1 MAKKVRAKVDWKSI
15 GRKIASSHKLNK
27 ELENVCKRKFRKSKA
42 KLMNNFNNHPVTQEI
57 IGGSSSQNVSGA
69 LEGYGNL
76 FSFMGFASG
85 TDPTKAVKNFLKSFI
100 SLNPK
105 GRTRGNVREYQVKIP
120 SMDDFNFARMPWE
133 SGNNWV
139 RAVEMGVSSFSYY
152 MDKAHKSSRS
162 GGGIQIDNKLR
173 GRSSTGMSYMTQL
186 LEEFRKKLTR

>member
-1 MAKKVRAKVDWKSI
+1 MIRITGARLNRQSIDRRVRESKAFDR
-15 GRKIASSHKLNK
+15 GALRAAQEKLK
-27 ELENVCKRKFRKSKA
+27 KRKTELLSQYSE
-42 KLMNNFNNHPVTQEI
+42 HPVTRELE
-57 IGGSSSQNVSGA
+57 GGAEANNISGS
-69 LEGYGNL
+69 LGGYGNL